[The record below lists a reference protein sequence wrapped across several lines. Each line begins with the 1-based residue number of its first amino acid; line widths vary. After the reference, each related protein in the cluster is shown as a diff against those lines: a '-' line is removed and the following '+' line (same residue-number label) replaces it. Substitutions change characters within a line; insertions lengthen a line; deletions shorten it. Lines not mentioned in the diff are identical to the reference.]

1 MRKMRCLF
9 SAALLAVAATVA
21 VPAMAADAPAGPVT
35 WTAWWQDLSVWM
47 ERLSPFGGK
56 AVAASSDSATP
67 TADGNEKLPPP
78 PAGDDDG
85 GVLSVT
91 TDGEPQGDT
100 GPYVDPDG

>member
-9 SAALLAVAATVA
+9 SAALLAVSATVA
-21 VPAMAADAPAGPVT
+21 VPAMAADAPAAPAT

-56 AVAASSDSATP
+56 AVAASSDDASP
-67 TADGNEKLPPP
+67 TTDGNETLQSP
-78 PAGDDDG
+78 PAGDDG
-85 GVLSVT
+85 GVVSVA
-91 TDGEPQGDT
+91 TDGEPQGET